1 MGNTLTYGVSLSGGG
16 ARGILQL
23 GILQALT
30 EHAIV
35 PSVVAGT
42 SMGAINGALYAAGYE
57 PKEIAKILKKHLKT
71 LSFSWLLWVRSGFK
85 SFDTLRKVLEEYIS
99 ADNFDAL
106 TYPLYIS
113 VTNLN
118 TGKNE
123 LISSGELFDYIIAS
137 ASIPIIYKPKF
148 IHGCYYVD
156 GGLTNN
162 FPARILQGK
171 CDKIIGIHVNH
182 IEEVKEFPN
191 LISLVERMYRIG
203 IYSNVSH
210 KISACDYFIDPSEAR
225 KYDTFDFDKFDEIY
239 DLGYKKGLELV
250 KKIKEK

>member
-1 MGNTLTYGVSLSGGG
+1 MVNKLTYGVSLSGGG
-16 ARGILQL
+16 ARGIIQL
-23 GILQALT
+23 GVLHALD
-30 EHAIV
+30 EYGIV
-35 PSVVAGT
+35 PSIVAGT
-42 SMGAINGALYAAGYE
+42 SMGAINGVFYAAGYK
-57 PKEIAKILKKHLKT
+57 PQEIAHILKTHLKT

-85 SFDTLRKVLEEYIS
+85 SFDTFRHVLEQYIAS
-99 ADNFDAL
+99 DNFDAL

-118 TGKNE
+118 SGKNE
-123 LISSGELFDYIIAS
+123 LISSGPLFDFVIAS

-148 IHGCYYVD
+148 INGCYYVD

-162 FPARILQGK
+162 FPARVLQGK

-182 IEEVKEFPN
+182 IEEVQEFPN
-191 LISLVERMYRIG
+191 LVSLVERMYRIG

-210 KISACDYFIDPSEAR
+210 KISLCDYFIDPPEAR
-225 KYDTFDFDKFDEIY
+225 KYETFDFDKFDEIY